1 MLVGVLLNWIFFY
14 FLYGEGVIGKFKC
27 FVVGKWGLVKGGNF
41 VLFVGFYNLCL
52 LVLVNLMINR
62 ILGYILNLIV

>member
-52 LVLVNLMINR
+52 LV
-62 ILGYILNLIV
+62 